1 MPWDPDVY
9 EIFKQERSAPVNDL
23 IALVNKK
30 PGLHVIDLG
39 CGTGELTKKLADS
52 LQNAEVTGIDS
63 SAEMLTASKNFTSEH
78 LRFKQR
84 SIEEQLAL
92 PEKWDLVFSNAAIQW
107 VDDHEKLLPGIIS
120 IIQPGGQLL
129 IQLPSQHHNALNII
143 ISNLADEKPFSDA
156 LRYWKRDSPVL
167 STDRYA
173 QLLFE
178 QAGKDIIVFEKVY
191 PLVLKDF
198 NALYDWVAGTT
209 IRPYLEK
216 MEETYREAFITAFKK
231 RAHHQFKTS
240 PLFYPFKRIIMAATF

>member
-1 MPWDPDVY
+1 MAWDPDVY

-30 PGLHVIDLG
+30 PGLQVIDLG

-52 LQNAEVTGIDS
+52 LQDATVTGIDS
-63 SAEMLTASKNFTSEH
+63 SGEMLSGSQKFSSNNI
-78 LRFKQR
+78 RFEQR
-84 SIEEQLAL
+84 TIEEQIAL
-92 PEKWDLVFSNAAIQW
+92 PAKWDLVFSNAAIQW

-129 IQLPSQHHNALNII
+129 IQLPSQHQNALNII
-143 ISNLADEKPFSDA
+143 ISNLADETPFSDA
-156 LRYWKRDSPVL
+156 LQHWKRDSPVL

-173 QLLFE
+173 QILFE
-178 QAGKDIIVFEKVY
+178 QGGKGIIVFEKIY

-216 MEETYREAFITAFKK
+216 MDEGYREAFITAFKK
-231 RAHHQFKTS
+231 RAQQQFNTS
-240 PLFYPFKRIIMAATF
+240 PVFYPFKRIIMSAIF